1 MQFEPHKNLVYL
13 DYYFS
18 LRFKLFFY
26 YKNQRQFRMNIV
38 FVFFVTGLSKNRI
51 IPVLKHV
58 ALVTNSM
65 MNHIKEG
72 LLEFSKFYR
81 GPARSET
88 RKPQKRGKR
97 SEMLENTRKPL
108 KHSETKI
115 TKTRKL

>member
-1 MQFEPHKNLVYL
+1 
-13 DYYFS
+13 
-18 LRFKLFFY
+18 
-26 YKNQRQFRMNIV
+26 
-38 FVFFVTGLSKNRI
+38 
-51 IPVLKHV
+51 
-58 ALVTNSM
+58 M

-115 TKTRKL
+115 TKTRKHSNTKTKITLLPHIRAHALVHVAEA